1 MSKLKEAK
9 YFAGSCGVESATYG
23 WWDNIERAIP
33 SRDFTVQLKEKDT
46 GRLLLS
52 KEFCNCKH
60 GEDEAV
66 DWIIQQAKDYARW
79 K

>member
-1 MSKLKEAK
+1 MSKMVEAS
-9 YFAGSCGVESATYG
+9 YIASSLGVEFVTSG
-23 WWDNIERAIP
+23 WWDNIERAIR
-33 SRDFTVQLKEKDT
+33 SRGFTVEIFEKDT
-46 GRLLLS
+46 GRPLIS
-52 KEFCNCKH
+52 REFCNCKH